1 MKTTTNLLNTHQA
14 GALIEAKLKAA
25 KVSMRGTGF
34 NLLTESR
41 LTNPRGF
48 GAGLSSQPPKI
59 QKQHCKK
66 VRYNSV
72 KLSQWID
79 NVLIPA
85 LRLNAGGVVLE
96 PGFNE
101 RIQSTESPPQSGL
114 KFVQKNLQEPFTEKE
129 AFLGALVTLSFKF
142 AETVIRN
149 DTFRKDKYGATPVE
163 QLRSTIAL
171 DIINSATGVDILK
184 QFNLTHAP
192 H

>member
-1 MKTTTNLLNTHQA
+1 MKTTTSLLNTHQA

-48 GAGLSSQPPKI
+48 GATLIAQPQKI
-59 QKQHCKK
+59 QIAKRKQIK
-66 VRYNSV
+66 YSSV
-72 KLSQWID
+72 QLSRWVD
-79 NVLIPA
+79 DVLIPA
-85 LRLNAGGVVLE
+85 LKGNALEKRPNVQPPSALQQHPRKLE
-96 PGFNE
+96 P
-101 RIQSTESPPQSGL
+101 
-114 KFVQKNLQEPFTEKE
+114 VQKKASEPCTSKE
-129 AFLGALVTLSFKF
+129 AFLGELIAISFEF
-142 AETVIRN
+142 AETVIGN
-149 DTFRKDKYGATPVE
+149 DSFSKSKYGVAPPVE

-171 DIINSATGVDILK
+171 DIIRSATGVDILK